1 MKKFYS
7 LLLLVIVTGFYFQV
21 QAQCPFT
28 PTYPTTN
35 LIADPDFNAAAL
47 APGTDNVARLNSVGY
62 DGAWG
67 TISIIP
73 TGYCGTGVSIGS
85 GGCSGGL
92 GRTFTVAKGN
102 ALKPLTKYRV
112 KVMAEATGTNGLG
125 GLQLDGLTAA
135 NSHSFYFFPL
145 TTNYAPVD
153 FTFYTGATVS
163 NPSIAINTCTGNG
176 NGAILVDNFEVYEV
190 PGITASVNG
199 IAFDPKTI
207 SQPFTVSVSGSAGS
221 GVTLVPPTGITLSTT
236 SIVTTQGTLV
246 TATWDGTTPVSGN
259 IELTDG
265 TLTLSLPVTAVTTI
279 SSTYTPLNTNKN
291 YIQDP
296 EFNAATLTAGG
307 FSGWGSTGIC
317 TDPSVVQSGT
327 RCGAILPT
335 NNANMNQSTGS
346 LDRAF
351 TSANGNALKTL
362 TKYVVKAKV
371 WAVDGPFVIGLKNYN
386 GGNETTQAIPQSG
399 TWTDFNENFATGATI
414 GGDPRIYFGNWG
426 LLSSIGYIDNW
437 EVREVPGLTAS
448 VTDITM
454 LSSGASTS
462 NVILYV
468 SGASALLTATHI
480 PAGITINPTT
490 LDTIKGNSI
499 TVTWDKAASISD
511 NLTFSC
517 GNYTLSIPVTTTKIN
532 NDVTLSNITISTG
545 ALNPVFN
552 TSTTTY
558 NVVLPG
564 GTTTVTATATKND
577 SGQLVTGDGAVD
589 LTSGS
594 GTSTIKVTADDGITK
609 GTYTI
614 NYTVSSANFA
624 MSFPGGTDGTNI
636 NVALPALNISSLP
649 VTIEMMI
656 KPATD
661 MGQYGTMFGNRVSSA
676 CNIYYDPYSANM
688 SYINYYWNTSGHAG
702 NTIIPAAYGSWH
714 HIALVVT
721 STNTT
726 LYVDGVPSTTAMTN
740 VNNVLAANSFLGW
753 DPLASPNQGR
763 CFKGLMDEVRI
774 WNVAR
779 TAQEL
784 QDNKGVTLT
793 GKETGLVGYWNFD
806 NQQPTLSTDLT
817 GNGHDGVNHATSYAP
832 SFDKT
837 DATLS
842 ALSSSLG
849 SFDQTF
855 SPDILNYNVSVPAGT
870 ASVTVD
876 GTAASG
882 ILGATLSGTGIIDV
896 TGVNPK
902 ATIVVTAPNRVNT
915 KTYILNFTIN
925 TGNVSNYDKNL
936 FATVSGKQVLVNGTV
951 SGDVLKVYN
960 ASGQLVKVVTAVSDK
975 TKFTLNSG
983 IYFVKVNVSLLKV
996 IL

>member
-7 LLLLVIVTGFYFQV
+7 LLLLVIVTGYFLQV
-21 QAQCPFT
+21 QAQCPYT

-35 LIADPDFNAAAL
+35 LIADPDFNAATL
-47 APGTDNVARLNSVGY
+47 AAGGY

-67 TISIIP
+67 NVSIISN
-73 TGYCGTGVSIGS
+73 GYCGNGVSIGT
-85 GGCSGGL
+85 GGCSAGL
-92 GRTFTVAKGN
+92 GRTFSTANSN

-112 KVMAEATGTNGLG
+112 KVMAEATGTSGLG

-135 NSHSFYFFPL
+135 SSHAYYFFPL
-145 TTNYAPVD
+145 TTTYAPVD
-153 FTFYTGATVS
+153 FTFYTGTTVS
-163 NPSIAINTCTGNG
+163 SPSIAINTCTGNG

-199 IAFDPKTI
+199 IAFDPKTN
-207 SQPFTVSVSGSAGS
+207 SQTFTVSVSGSAAAS
-221 GVTLVPPTGITLSTT
+221 VSLVAPTGITLSTN
-236 SIVTTQGTLV
+236 SIVTTQGTSV
-246 TATWDGTTPVSGN
+246 TATWDGTTPVNGS
-259 IELTDG
+259 IQLSDG
-265 TLTLSLPVTAVTTI
+265 TLTLSLQVTAVTTV

-317 TDPSVVQSGT
+317 TDPTIVQSGT

-335 NNANMNQSTGS
+335 NNGNMNQSTGS
-346 LDRAF
+346 LDCAF
-351 TSANGNALKTL
+351 TTAGGNALKTL
-362 TKYVVKAKV
+362 TNYVVRAKV

-386 GGNETTQAIPQSG
+386 GGNETTQAIPQST
-399 TWTDFNENFATGATI
+399 TWTDFNENFTTGSTI
-414 GGDPRIYFGNWG
+414 GGDPRIYFGNWA
-426 LLSSIGYIDNW
+426 LLSSTGYIDNW
-437 EVREVPGLTAS
+437 EVREVPGLTSS
-448 VTDITM
+448 VPSITM

-462 NVILYV
+462 NLILYV
-468 SGASALLTATHI
+468 SGASDLLTATHV

-490 LDTIKGNSI
+490 LDTIKGNAI
-499 TVTWDKAASISD
+499 TITWDKAASISD

-532 NDVTLSNITISTG
+532 NDVTLSNLTISTG
-545 ALNPVFN
+545 TLNPIFN
-552 TSTTTY
+552 SATNTY
-558 NVVLPG
+558 TVVLPG
-564 GTTTVTATATKND
+564 GTTTVTSTATKND
-577 SGQLVTGDGAVD
+577 AGQLVTGDGSVD
-589 LTSGS
+589 LSSGS
-594 GTSTIKVTADDGITK
+594 GISTIVVTADDGTSK

-614 NYTVSSANFA
+614 NYTVSSANYA
-624 MSFPGGTDGTNI
+624 MSFPGGNDGTNV
-636 NVALPALNISSLP
+636 NVALPALNITSLP

-656 KPATD
+656 KPASD

-702 NTIIPAAYGSWH
+702 NTIAPAAYGSWH

-726 LYVDGVPSTTAMTN
+726 LYVDGVPSTTAMNNT
-740 VNNVLAANSFLGW
+740 NNVLAANSFLGW

-784 QDNKGVTLT
+784 QDTKGVTLT

-817 GNGHDGVNHATSYAP
+817 GNGHDGVNHATTYAL

-842 ALSSSLG
+842 ALSSSEG

-855 SPDILNYNVSVPAGT
+855 SPDILNYNVAVPSGTTSVTVAGT
-870 ASVTVD
+870 ATSEV
-876 GTAASG
+876 
-882 ILGATLSGTGIIDV
+882 LGATLSGTGIIDV
-896 TGVNPK
+896 TGLNPQS
-902 ATIVVTAPNRVNT
+902 TIIVTAPNRVDT
-915 KTYILNFTIN
+915 KTYTLNFTIS
-925 TGNVSNYDKNL
+925 TGIVSNFNKNL
-936 FATVSGKQVLVNGTV
+936 FATVSGNQVLVNGTV
-951 SGDVLKVYN
+951 RGDVLKVYN
-960 ASGQLVKVVTAVSDK
+960 VSGQLVKVLTAVSDK
-975 TKFTLNSG
+975 TTFTLNSG
-983 IYFVKVNVSLLKV
+983 IYFVKVNASLLKV